1 MAELLEEFEKSVKN
15 NLGDIIEIGAGHGDT
30 TVHLANLGVK
40 YNRRVFVI
48 DPFEDGW
55 DKMPDSYG
63 RPYPYNTF
71 KERVLDRYNNV
82 TLIKKFSNDTTL
94 ANQLKKPISLAFV
107 DGLQYEENVVE
118 DLSLMQSLEA
128 SVICIDDFTRDTG
141 ISQVKRGMD
150 KFLPDSKYRFSTT
163 IKHFV
168 RETVVAF
175 LELK

>member
-1 MAELLEEFEKSVKN
+1 MVDLLEEFEKSVKN

-30 TVHLANLGVK
+30 TVHLASLGVK

-63 RPYPYNTF
+63 RPYPYKAF
-71 KERVLDRYNNV
+71 KKRVLDTYDNV

-107 DGLQYEENVVE
+107 DGLQYEE
-118 DLSLMQSLEA
+118 
-128 SVICIDDFTRDTG
+128 
-141 ISQVKRGMD
+141 
-150 KFLPDSKYRFSTT
+150 
-163 IKHFV
+163 
-168 RETVVAF
+168 
-175 LELK
+175 